1 MIFWLSPRGGPPPR
15 LLLRCFSLFDTQR
28 GRRTFGA
35 ITLVGLALQRGL
47 LGGPERGPTRMLGP
61 SSRSPTGITPVTP
74 RRSASMREMCPG
86 GKTPRCR
93 LPRRPLLAVDF
104 RQPYIYIGDIY
115 LIPSVLSNIGYASTS
130 QSDPARTVRRRTF
143 LPVFLLFW
151 APVRRFSRFQSMLAV
166 ARTSQSPP
174 EIRRRRRHLLPP
186 DFPVLSSPLLAP
198 SCYRRR
204 PRCPPRSTVRGRS
217 RSGSRLASPLPATQ
231 SVPAQ
236 LVRRRLP
243 PAPPDRYRSVKTIQ

>member
-1 MIFWLSPRGGPPPR
+1 
-15 LLLRCFSLFDTQR
+15 
-28 GRRTFGA
+28 
-35 ITLVGLALQRGL
+35 V
-47 LGGPERGPTRMLGP
+47 GP
-61 SSRSPTGITPVTP
+61 SVAPLGCLAPPHDPQQGSRLSLHVG
-74 RRSASMREMCPG
+74 R
-86 GKTPRCR
+86 PRCAR
-93 LPRRPLLAVDF
+93 CVPAEKRPAVAFLDD
-104 RQPYIYIGDIY
+104 RCWRSISVNHIYIGDIY

-174 EIRRRRRHLLPP
+174 EFRRRRRHLLPP